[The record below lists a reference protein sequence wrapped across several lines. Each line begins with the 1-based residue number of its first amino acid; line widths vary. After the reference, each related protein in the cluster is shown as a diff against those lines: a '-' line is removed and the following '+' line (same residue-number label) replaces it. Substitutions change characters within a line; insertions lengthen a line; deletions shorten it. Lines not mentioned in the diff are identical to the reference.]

1 MKTLLILP
9 GMNSLSFNLV
19 NPKTLSLPIRTA
31 FLLLASSII
40 TSSAWDTFR
49 RYLPMQLFRFSSNL
63 SGFDVPTDSEI
74 GLTNRRGGHSGGGV
88 PSNLG
93 NTVKAFIVGIILYFV
108 AVAIVYTIGSSN
120 IINNATI
127 NSQIKNVAYFMSVL
141 GTIIGLI
148 AGTVFILKLLGG
160 F

>member
-1 MKTLLILP
+1 MQDLAGKTNTMK
-9 GMNSLSFNLV
+9 
-19 NPKTLSLPIRTA
+19 
-31 FLLLASSII
+31 
-40 TSSAWDTFR
+40 
-49 RYLPMQLFRFSSNL
+49 L
-63 SGFDVPTDSEI
+63 SGSFKSEIAQNFMGGYSIGFGLAIALWTYLLGNSFPTDGEV
-74 GLTNRRGGHSGGGV
+74 GLTNRRGGHSGGGGAA
-88 PSNLG
+88 NIG
-93 NTVKAFIVGIILYFV
+93 NTVKGFIVGIILYFV
-108 AVAIVYTIGSSN
+108 AVAIVYTIGTSN

>member
-1 MKTLLILP
+1 MDFLD
-9 GMNSLSFNLV
+9 SFKFGYSGGKNLMI
-19 NPKTLSLPIRTA
+19 S
-31 FLLLASSII
+31 
-40 TSSAWDTFR
+40 
-49 RYLPMQLFRFSSNL
+49 RFAPS
-63 SGFDVPTDSEI
+63 DIPTDGDI